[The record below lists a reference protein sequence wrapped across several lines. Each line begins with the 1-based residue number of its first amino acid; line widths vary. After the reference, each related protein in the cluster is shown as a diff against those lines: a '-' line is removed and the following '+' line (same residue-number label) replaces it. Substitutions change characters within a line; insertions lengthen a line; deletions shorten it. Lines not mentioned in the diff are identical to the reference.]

1 MEKLHI
7 SDCAVIVCTNE
18 QEDAVNMIV
27 EGVACIRTS
36 NENEA
41 VEGEDNDSIS
51 INAAEYN
58 MWWCSDNSRVA
69 HEALRGFMLGEPTM
83 LLFLNQ
89 RGRADVFFDAWID
102 KKAQIEPRFA
112 FDYTIG
118 TFKIE
123 QIRLSESFIVPT
135 A

>member
-58 MWWCSDNSRVA
+58 M
-69 HEALRGFMLGEPTM
+69 
-83 LLFLNQ
+83 
-89 RGRADVFFDAWID
+89 
-102 KKAQIEPRFA
+102 
-112 FDYTIG
+112 
-118 TFKIE
+118 
-123 QIRLSESFIVPT
+123 
-135 A
+135 